1 MATIQERLAK
11 IIARELGVE
20 EELVIPSA
28 SFTEDFNTASADL
41 AELMAVVEE
50 KFSTP
55 RRKVAIPDEA
65 VEEIVTVQDLVDL
78 LREYLG
84 ED

>member
-1 MATIQERLAK
+1 MGG
-11 IIARELGVE
+11 LGVD

-28 SFTEDFNTASADL
+28 SFTEDFNAASSDL
-41 AELMAVVEE
+41 AELIAAIEE
-50 KFSTP
+50 AFSTP
-55 RRKVAIPDEA
+55 RRKVVIPDEA

-78 LREYLG
+78 LRDYVA

>member
-1 MATIQERLAK
+1 MATILERLTK

-20 EELVIPSA
+20 EELVTPSA
-28 SFTEDFNTASADL
+28 SFTEDFNAASADL
-41 AELMAVVEE
+41 AELMAVVEQ

-55 RRKVAIPDEA
+55 RRKVVIPDEA
-65 VEEIVTVQDLVDL
+65 VEEIVTVQDLIDL
-78 LREYLG
+78 LRDYVV

>member
-1 MATIQERLAK
+1 MATILERLAK

-20 EELVIPSA
+20 EELVIPAA
-28 SFTEDFNTASADL
+28 SFTEDFNAASADL

-55 RRKVAIPDEA
+55 RRKVVIPDEA
-65 VEEIVTVQDLVDL
+65 VEEIVTVQDLIDL
-78 LREYLG
+78 LREYVV